1 MPSPPDCSP
10 RQISVLAD
18 LLRPILG
25 HQARA
30 LAERLLERFGSISAI
45 MGATSEALYRAL
57 GENRDVAEALI
68 AARELAMAGW
78 CEAIAGE
85 QVDTAD
91 PRLASYLLG
100 KLQNAHE
107 ERLHVIFLDRAGHY
121 VRDEMM
127 GLGTQSGLGLRIR
140 AIVQRALD
148 LVAHKVILA
157 HNHPS
162 GLARPSAEDRAA
174 TARFEMV
181 ARAIEI
187 ELLDHFIIGGG
198 KVFSMRRGQLV

>member
-1 MPSPPDCSP
+1 LPSAPNSSV
-10 RQISVLAD
+10 RQVSTLAD

-25 HQARA
+25 DK
-30 LAERLLERFGSISAI
+30 
-45 MGATSEALYRAL
+45 ATSEALRRAL
-57 GENRDVAEALI
+57 GDNEEVAKALL
-68 AARELAMAGW
+68 AARKLAMAGW
-78 CEAIAGE
+78 LESVAGE

-91 PRLASYLLG
+91 PRLASYLIG

-107 ERLHVIFLDRAGHY
+107 ERLHAIFLDRKGHY
-121 VRDEMM
+121 VRDELMSV
-127 GLGTQSGLGLRIR
+127 GTRSGLGMRVR

-148 LVAHKVILA
+148 LAAHKVILA

-162 GLARPSAEDRAA
+162 GIARPSPNDRDA

-198 KVFSMRRGQLV
+198 KVFSMRRGQLI